1 MAMPGAA
8 GLPLTEAVLR
18 RYERLIRR
26 TETTHSMVLEGF
38 RSVREALEYADDSPV
53 GLVVE
58 RSRLTSPDWKGIQ
71 AALKRHRETPV
82 YVCTEPQMKRLSTV
96 ETPPGLLAIW
106 SREPERSWPP
116 RAEGYYAYFY
126 QIRDPGN
133 LGTIFRTALG
143 AGLRG
148 LLLSPGSVSPYNPKA
163 ARASMSACL
172 RVPFW
177 TDVRPEALIRW
188 YQQDGMPLI
197 VIHADKPHPLWEF
210 RWPPRGV
217 LVFGGETAPLP
228 EVLSSLPGA
237 HVPMLAPMDSLNV
250 AVAATVAFY
259 ERLHARWH
267 SRRDAP

>member
-1 MAMPGAA
+1 MAWP
-8 GLPLTEAVLR
+8 PLTEDVLR

-26 TETTHSMVLEGF
+26 AEATHSMVLEGF
-38 RSVREALEYADDSPV
+38 RSVREALEYVDDPPV

-58 RSRLTSPDWKGIQ
+58 RSRLTVPEWRGVQ
-71 AALKRHRETPV
+71 AALKRHRRAPV
-82 YVCTEPQMKRLSTV
+82 YVCTPAQMERLSTV
-96 ETPPGLLAIW
+96 ETPPGVLALW
-106 SREPERSWPP
+106 SRRPERSWPP
-116 RAEGYYAYFY
+116 PAEGYYAYFY

-143 AGLRG
+143 AGVRG

-163 ARASMSACL
+163 SRASMSACL

-177 TDVRPEALIRW
+177 TDVPPSLLIRW
-188 YQQDGMPLI
+188 YQQDRMPLI
-197 VIHADKPHPLWEF
+197 VVHPSQSRPLWDL

-217 LVFGGETAPLP
+217 LVFGGETVPLP
-228 EVLSSLPGA
+228 DPFPSLPGG

-259 ERLHARWH
+259 ERLHAQGH
-267 SRRDAP
+267 KKGPLGS